1 MSDNIKEP
9 KKDQTEEQENQTE
22 EQEEDSDDSSRS
34 PGVDRGVGEAVEP
47 SKSTEIKGSTQ
58 KNQSESSSTAKKD

>member
-9 KKDQTEEQENQTE
+9 KKNQTE

-34 PGVDRGVGEAVEP
+34 PGVDRGVGEAVES
-47 SKSTEIKGSTQ
+47 SKSAEIKGSTQ
-58 KNQSESSSTAKKD
+58 KNQSESSSTEKKD